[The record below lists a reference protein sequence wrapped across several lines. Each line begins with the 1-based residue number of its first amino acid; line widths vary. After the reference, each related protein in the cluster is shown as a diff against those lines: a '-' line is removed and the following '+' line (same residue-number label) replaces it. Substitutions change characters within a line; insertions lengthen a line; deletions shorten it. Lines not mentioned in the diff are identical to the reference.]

1 MDKGKAMTLD
11 LWICLMILYL
21 GCADAISERVY
32 KKLEQ
37 GYALWQAI
45 ALGYLYLI
53 PPTICATL
61 LLKAL
66 AERTMR

>member
-11 LWICLMILYL
+11 LWVCLMILYI

-53 PPTICATL
+53 PPTICAIL

-66 AERTMR
+66 TERTM